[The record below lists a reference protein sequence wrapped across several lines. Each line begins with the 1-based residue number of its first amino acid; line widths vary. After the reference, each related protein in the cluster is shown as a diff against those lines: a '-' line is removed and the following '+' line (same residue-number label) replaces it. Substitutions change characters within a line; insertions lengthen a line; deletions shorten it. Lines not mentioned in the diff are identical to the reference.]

1 MVFRER
7 VYSVL
12 LVSAAEKFNSSLSS
26 LLPETDFWP
35 VRIVKNAGAA
45 RRELLERSY
54 DLVLINTPLP
64 DDFGTKLAI
73 DAAEENSNETLL
85 FVKNDL
91 YNEIYDKVIDF
102 GVLVLPK
109 PLSGQMVSQSLRLM
123 CASRERLRRME
134 KKAASIEEKMEEIR
148 LVNRAKW
155 LLIDKRGMTEEEA
168 HRYIVKQAMDRCIT
182 RRELAEKLIQT
193 EQI

>member
-182 RRELAEKLIQT
+182 RRELAEKLIQA

>member
-1 MVFRER
+1 MFRER